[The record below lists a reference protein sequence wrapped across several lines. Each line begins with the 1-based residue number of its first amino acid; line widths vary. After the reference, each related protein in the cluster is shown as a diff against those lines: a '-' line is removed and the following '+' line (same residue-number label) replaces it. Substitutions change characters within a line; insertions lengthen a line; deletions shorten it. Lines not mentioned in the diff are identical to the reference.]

1 MSLDNTA
8 GNRWRW
14 GILLKLESVWIG
26 LYYSKKNRRLCV
38 NLVPCVTLWITKPGG
53 EIPHGLDFDS
63 QPQLR
68 N

>member
-14 GILLKLESVWIG
+14 GLLFKLESLWVGFYW
-26 LYYSKKNRRLCV
+26 SRKNQRLCV
-38 NLVPCVTLWITKPGG
+38 NPVPCVTLWVTKPGG
-53 EIPHGLDFDS
+53 EIPHGPDFDDKF
-63 QPQLR
+63 QLT